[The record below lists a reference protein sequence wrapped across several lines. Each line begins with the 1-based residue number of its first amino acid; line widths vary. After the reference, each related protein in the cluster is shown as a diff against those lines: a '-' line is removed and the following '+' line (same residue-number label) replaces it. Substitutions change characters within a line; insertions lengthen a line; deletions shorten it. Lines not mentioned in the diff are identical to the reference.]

1 MIEGYGKANILMP
14 NGTKLRIEVALYSSK
29 SQRNLL
35 SFKDIRSN
43 GYHIETMN
51 ENGKEY
57 LYVTSLQSGKK
68 NVLEKL
74 PVLSSGLYYTII
86 RKAEVY
92 AVVNQGVTTEFK
104 VWHDRLGHPGAIM
117 MRKII
122 ENSCGHPLKT
132 KKVLQTHELACAAC
146 SQGKLIT
153 RPSPSKVKYENPAF
167 LERIQG
173 DIYMRTNTSAMWTI

>member
-1 MIEGYGKANILMP
+1 MATFTSVKGETCLADSATTHTILNSQKYFSNLRLGEADVHTISGKSKMIEGYGKANILMP

-51 ENGKEY
+51 ESGKEY

-68 NVLEKL
+68 NILEKL

-104 VWHDRLGHPGAIM
+104 VWHERLGHPGAIM
-117 MRKII
+117 M
-122 ENSCGHPLKT
+122 
-132 KKVLQTHELACAAC
+132 
-146 SQGKLIT
+146 
-153 RPSPSKVKYENPAF
+153 
-167 LERIQG
+167 
-173 DIYMRTNTSAMWTI
+173 

>member
-92 AVVNQGVTTEFK
+92 AV
-104 VWHDRLGHPGAIM
+104 
-117 MRKII
+117 
-122 ENSCGHPLKT
+122 
-132 KKVLQTHELACAAC
+132 
-146 SQGKLIT
+146 
-153 RPSPSKVKYENPAF
+153 
-167 LERIQG
+167 
-173 DIYMRTNTSAMWTI
+173 